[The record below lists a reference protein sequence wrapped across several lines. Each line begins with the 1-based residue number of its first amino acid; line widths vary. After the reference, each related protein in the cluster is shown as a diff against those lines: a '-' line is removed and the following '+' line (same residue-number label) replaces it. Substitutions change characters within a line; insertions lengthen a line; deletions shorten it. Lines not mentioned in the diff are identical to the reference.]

1 MSAEAAPAPAV
12 TEAPAPVDP
21 AASPAPEAPNVEAV
35 EDPDAKLSPI
45 ARFAKGAKE
54 RKGAKLAAA
63 GRPVE
68 TAKAAPEPAAKAGD
82 KAPERGPDG
91 KFLPADGK
99 AKEPEAAKPAEDSP
113 KVEAAVAK
121 AEDAGIDVPEQKQNQ
136 TDAQYLNQITRL
148 MRENKQAKAEA
159 LEHKAAREKAEASVA
174 RSTKAKERL
183 TGKEIDEEAFIE
195 QNGCTFE
202 EFIRK
207 IAKGPDAEGGAR
219 FKPKANLPP
228 ELAEMKAAV
237 EAQLAEIKAHKDE
250 IAAAKKAAEE
260 AETKTKAEAERAAT
274 LKADHEECDGWLKQ
288 PDMLKKYP
296 RLAAL
301 ESGAEHLRDEIYARW
316 PGFKGPQPDI
326 AEVAQHLESTLKN
339 RTSSI
344 FSNEAVILE
353 MLQDPKTR
361 EMVSRALSAQSNATD
376 NQPPARDPGQTKTAK
391 VEGPPT
397 LSQKVSQEA
406 PAPVVT
412 TKTLSSD
419 EREEQER
426 AAYHARMR
434 AWSAARNAAIDARTS
449 RS

>member
-1 MSAEAAPAPAV
+1 MSADAAPAPVATEAPAPAV
-12 TEAPAPVDP
+12 ET
-21 AASPAPEAPNVEAV
+21 ASPAPEVAKTEPA
-35 EDPDAKLSPI
+35 EDPDARLSPI
-45 ARFAKGAKE
+45 ARFAKGARE

-63 GRPVE
+63 GKPVE
-68 TAKAAPEPAAKAGD
+68 TPASAKPATEPATAKAGD

-99 AKEPEAAKPAEDSP
+99 PAAAKPAEDSP

-121 AEDAGIDVPEQKQNQ
+121 AEDAGVEVPEQKKSQ

-159 LEHKAAREKAEASVA
+159 LEHKTAREKAE
-174 RSTKAKERL
+174 ERATRADKTRDRL
-183 TGKEIDEEAFIE
+183 SGKEIDEEAFIE
-195 QNGCTFE
+195 ATGRTFE
-202 EFIRK
+202 AFVRA
-207 IAKGPDAEGGAR
+207 IAKGDAEGGAK

-237 EAQLAEIKAHKDE
+237 EAQLAEIKAHKE
-250 IAAAKKAAEE
+250 EQAASKKAAEE
-260 AETKTKAEAERAAT
+260 SEAKTKAEAERAAT
-274 LKADHEECDGWLKQ
+274 LKADHDECDGWLKDAEQ
-288 PDMLKKYP
+288 LKKFP

-301 ESGAEHLRDEIYARW
+301 AKGAEHLRDEIYSRW

-326 AEVAQHLESTLKN
+326 AEVAQSLESTLKD

-344 FSNEAVILE
+344 FANEAVILE
-353 MLQDPKTR
+353 MLSDPKMR
-361 EMVSRALSAQSNATD
+361 EMVSRALSAQPNAID
-376 NQPPARDPGQTKTAK
+376 NQPSARDHGQTKTAK

-419 EREEQER
+419 EREEEER
-426 AAYHARMR
+426 VAYHARMR
-434 AWSAARNAAIDARTS
+434 AWAQARTDSINARSS